1 MNVCIVIVVT
11 STSARA
17 VNPRGEGARL
27 RDEILRA
34 TDALL
39 VDRPAEQLTLRAIA
53 REAGITAPAIYRHF
67 ADRDAIVRAVVDV
80 AFADLRAALLE
91 GLERGETPIERL
103 RGTCA
108 AYLAFARERPQPY
121 RLMLG
126 GVWDAAAA
134 MREGDP
140 TGLRSLG
147 LDALEVVELA
157 MQACIDAG
165 ASTRTDAHAAAV
177 ALWVGLH
184 GLAELRRTATLFP
197 WDDGVADDLVDRLAG
212 IAAA

>member
-1 MNVCIVIVVT
+1 MPSA
-11 STSARA
+11 STPRS

-39 VDRPAEQLTLRAIA
+39 VDRAAEQVTLRAIA
-53 REAGITAPAIYRHF
+53 RQAGITAPAIYRHF

-80 AFADLRAALLE
+80 AFADLRAALEAGRASRDEPL
-91 GLERGETPIERL
+91 GRL
-103 RGTCA
+103 RGACD
-108 AYLAFARERPQPY
+108 AYLAFAAEHPQQY

-140 TGLRSLG
+140 TGLRELG
-147 LDALEVVELA
+147 LDAFQVVVDAVQE
-157 MQACIDAG
+157 CIDAG
-165 ASTRTDAHAAAV
+165 ASSRADARAAA
-177 ALWVGLH
+177 ASLWAGLH

-197 WDDGVADDLVDRLAG
+197 WPDDVARDLVDRLAAVAG
-212 IAAA
+212 D